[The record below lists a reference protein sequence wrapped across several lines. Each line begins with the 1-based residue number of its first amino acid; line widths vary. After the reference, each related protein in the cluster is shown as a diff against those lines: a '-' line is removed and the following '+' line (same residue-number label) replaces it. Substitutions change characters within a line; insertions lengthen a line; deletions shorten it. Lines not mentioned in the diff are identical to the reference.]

1 MMFVVS
7 VASSSMELARLAN
20 FPVMIVH
27 YVSLLVLFV
36 KTKITGASRLTLM

>member
-27 YVSLLVLFV
+27 YCWANVDIPSICIV
-36 KTKITGASRLTLM
+36 